1 VERKALPGVALA
13 LDMSL
18 TNGQLAL
25 VTLGRLALTTAYR
38 ILYPLQ
44 PFLVLHLN
52 VDLRTVTLLVTTQV
66 FASLISPLGGALTDT
81 RGERTI
87 MAWALGL
94 FCVGSALCALS
105 ATFGVFLVGYA
116 LIGLAIA
123 LYQPAAQ
130 AYLSARTQYARR
142 GRALGVLELSW
153 AGAALLGVAPLMQV
167 VQATRDLS
175 LVFWLLLIAGGI
187 SLALIR
193 FALPPTPWHADTST
207 RRIDWSA
214 LRAPRVV
221 AMLAMLMLCM
231 GAIDLI
237 FVIQAVW
244 LKASFGT
251 DEGQLGL
258 VFGMLGIAELI
269 GTISSA
275 SLVDRLGK
283 KRSVIGGFA
292 LTALCM
298 AALPLSEGRWL
309 LFLVLFFLFDLCFEF
324 SLVSVFPLISGI
336 APHVRGTILALS
348 VAAVGVGR
356 TVGSQLSAP
365 LWSHYGI
372 TANALVGAGML
383 LAGVALCVLFVHET
397 EAAGNGVTG

>member
-1 VERKALPGVALA
+1 VEHKALPAAALA

-38 ILYPLQ
+38 IIYPLQ

-52 VDLRTVTLLVTTQV
+52 VDLRAVTLLVTMQV
-66 FASLISPLGGALTDT
+66 IASLISPLGGALADT

-94 FCVGSALCALS
+94 FCVGSGLCALS
-105 ATFGVFLVGYA
+105 ATFDAFLVGYT

-130 AYLSARTQYARR
+130 AYLSARTHYARR
-142 GRALGVLELSW
+142 GRALGVFEISW
-153 AGAALLGVAPLMQV
+153 AGAALLGVAPLMQL
-167 VQATRDLS
+167 VQATSNLAP
-175 LVFWLLLIAGGI
+175 VFWALLIAGGI

-193 FALPPTPWHADTST
+193 FALPPTPWHASAST

-214 LRAPRVV
+214 LRARRVV
-221 AMLAMLMLCM
+221 AMLAMLMLCL
-231 GAIDLI
+231 GAVDLI

-244 LKASFGT
+244 LKTSFGT

-269 GTISSA
+269 GTLSSTG
-275 SLVDRLGK
+275 LVDRLGK
-283 KRSVIGGFA
+283 KRSVVGGFA

-298 AALPLSEGRWL
+298 AALPFSEGHWL

-348 VAAVGVGR
+348 VAAIGVGR

-365 LWSHYGI
+365 LWSRYGI
-372 TANALVGAGML
+372 TANALVGAGLL
-383 LAGVALCVLFVHET
+383 LAGVLLCVLFVHET
-397 EAAGNGVTG
+397 EGM